1 MNFELFIALHYLFA
15 RRKQAFIYLISIMSI
30 LGVAIGVAS
39 LVVVLG
45 VYNGFTI
52 DIRDKILGANAHI
65 IITGNFNTPIV
76 QPPVSTHVQNNIP
89 TMSSNTLIILDKL
102 KKNPVIIGA
111 TPFIYTECM
120 ISSPHG
126 VKGLILRGI
135 DPSSAQKVISILSHL
150 TEGMLEH
157 LIPKVKGAPEGIII
171 GNELAQRL
179 SIVPGSRIN
188 LLSPTGQKT
197 SSGFQPRIRSFTV
210 TGIFH
215 TGMFEYDT
223 SLAFISLDAAR
234 ELLGLPSDYISG
246 IEINI
251 HDVYQANYIANQLQK
266 ELGHNFSVRS
276 WMDMNANLFAALKLE
291 KIGMFIILAM
301 VVLIGSF
308 SIVTMLIM
316 LVMEKTRDIA
326 ILISM
331 GATSQMIRF
340 IFILQGTII
349 GIVGTFLGYLLGITL
364 AFLLQK
370 YQFIKLPPGVYTL
383 DHLPILLNWLDI
395 LTIGASAMLLCF
407 FATLYPAYQAARLQ
421 PIEGLRYE

>member
-1 MNFELFIALHYLFA
+1 MKFELFIALHYLFA
-15 RRKQAFIYLISIMSI
+15 RRKQAFIYLISLMSI
-30 LGVAIGVAS
+30 LGVAIGVAA

-65 IITGNFNTPIV
+65 IITGNFNSPIAE
-76 QPPVSTHVQNNIP
+76 PANSTQLP
-89 TMSSNTLIILDKL
+89 TTSILSPNTLIVLNKL
-102 KKNPVIIGA
+102 QQTSEIIGA
-111 TPFIYTECM
+111 TPFIYAECM

-135 DPSSAQKVISILSHL
+135 EPSSAQNVISMLSHL
-150 TEGMLEH
+150 TKGNLED
-157 LIPKVKGAPEGIII
+157 LIPKVLGTPDGIII

-179 SIVPGSRIN
+179 NVTIGSRVN

-197 SSGFQPRIRSFTV
+197 SSGFQPRIQPLTV
-210 TGIFH
+210 IGIFH

-223 SLAFISLDAAR
+223 SLAFTSLNAAR
-234 ELLGLPSDYISG
+234 ELLGLPHDYISG
-246 IEINI
+246 IEVSI
-251 HDVYQANYIANQLQK
+251 HDVYQANYITNQLQQ

-301 VVLIGSF
+301 VILIGSF
-308 SIVTMLIM
+308 SIVTTLIM

-326 ILISM
+326 ILTSM
-331 GATSQMIRF
+331 GATSQMIRR

-349 GIVGTFLGYLLGITL
+349 GIVGTLLGYILGITL
-364 AFLLQK
+364 ALLLQK
-370 YQFIKLPPGVYTL
+370 YQFIKLPPGVYTI
-383 DHLPILLNWLDI
+383 DHLPVLLNWLDI
-395 LTIGASAMLLCF
+395 FIIGTSAMLLCF
-407 FATLYPAYQAARLQ
+407 FATLYPAHQAARLQ
-421 PIEGLRYE
+421 PTEGLRYE

>member
-1 MNFELFIALHYLFA
+1 MKFELVIALHHLLA
-15 RRKQAFIYLISIMSI
+15 RRKQAFIYLISLMSI

-65 IITGNFNTPIV
+65 IITGNFDSPIEEPTSFT
-76 QPPVSTHVQNNIP
+76 QLSTTSMLSQNA
-89 TMSSNTLIILDKL
+89 LIILNKL
-102 KKNPVIIGA
+102 QQTSAIIGA
-111 TPFIYTECM
+111 TPFIYAECM

-135 DPSSAQKVISILSHL
+135 DPSSAQNVISMLSHL
-150 TEGMLEH
+150 TKGNLED
-157 LIPKVKGAPEGIII
+157 LIPKVLGTPDGIII

-179 SIVPGSRIN
+179 NVTIGSRVN

-197 SSGFQPRIRSFTV
+197 SSGFQPRIRPLTV

-223 SLAFISLDAAR
+223 SLAFISLNAAR
-234 ELLGLPSDYISG
+234 ELLGLPHNYISG
-246 IEINI
+246 IEVSI
-251 HDVYQANYIANQLQK
+251 HDVYQANYITNQLQQ

-308 SIVTMLIM
+308 SIVTTLIM

-326 ILISM
+326 ILTSM
-331 GATSQMIRF
+331 GATSQMIRR

-349 GIVGTFLGYLLGITL
+349 GIVGTLLGYLLGITL
-364 AFLLQK
+364 ALLLQK
-370 YQFIKLPPGVYTL
+370 YQFIKLPPGVYTI
-383 DHLPILLNWLDI
+383 DHLPVLLNWLDI
-395 LTIGASAMLLCF
+395 FIIGTSAMLLCF
-407 FATLYPAYQAARLQ
+407 FATLYPAHQAARLQ

>member
-1 MNFELFIALHYLFA
+1 MKFELFIALHYLFA
-15 RRKQAFIYLISIMSI
+15 RRKQAFIYLISLMSI
-30 LGVAIGVAS
+30 LGVAIGVAA
-39 LVVVLG
+39 LVIVLG

-65 IITGNFNTPIV
+65 IITGNFNSPIAE
-76 QPPVSTHVQNNIP
+76 PIRSTQLP
-89 TMSSNTLIILDKL
+89 TTSILSPNALIVLNKL
-102 KKNPVIIGA
+102 QQTSEIIGA
-111 TPFIYTECM
+111 TPFIYAECM

-135 DPSSAQKVISILSHL
+135 EPSSAQNVISMLSHL
-150 TEGMLEH
+150 TKGNLED
-157 LIPKVKGAPEGIII
+157 LIPKVLGAPDGIII

-179 SIVPGSRIN
+179 NVTIGSRVN

-197 SSGFQPRIRSFTV
+197 SSGFQPHIRPLTV
-210 TGIFH
+210 TGVFH

-223 SLAFISLDAAR
+223 SLAFTSLNAAR
-234 ELLGLPSDYISG
+234 ELLGLPHDYITG
-246 IEINI
+246 IEVSI
-251 HDVYQANYIANQLQK
+251 HDVYQANYITNQLQQ

-301 VVLIGSF
+301 VILIGSF
-308 SIVTMLIM
+308 SIVTTLIM

-331 GATSQMIRF
+331 GATSQMIRR

-349 GIVGTFLGYLLGITL
+349 GIVGTLLGYLLGITL
-364 AFLLQK
+364 ALLLQK
-370 YQFIKLPPGVYTL
+370 YQFIKLPPGVYTI
-383 DHLPILLNWLDI
+383 DHLPVLLNWLDI
-395 LTIGASAMLLCF
+395 FIIGTSAMLLCF
-407 FATLYPAYQAARLQ
+407 FATLYPAHQAARLQ

>member
-1 MNFELFIALHYLFA
+1 MKFEFFIALHYLFA
-15 RRKQAFIYLISIMSI
+15 RRKQAFIYLISLMSI
-30 LGVAIGVAS
+30 LGVAIGVAA
-39 LVVVLG
+39 LVIVLG

-65 IITGNFNTPIV
+65 IITGNFNSPITE
-76 QPPVSTHVQNNIP
+76 PTSSTQLP
-89 TMSSNTLIILDKL
+89 NTSILSPNALIILNKL
-102 KKNPVIIGA
+102 QQTSAIIGA
-111 TPFIYTECM
+111 TPFIYAECM

-135 DPSSAQKVISILSHL
+135 DPSSAQNVISMLSHL
-150 TEGMLEH
+150 TKGNLED
-157 LIPKVKGAPEGIII
+157 LIPKVLGTPDGIII
-171 GNELAQRL
+171 GNDLAQRL
-179 SIVPGSRIN
+179 NVTIGSRVN

-197 SSGFQPRIRSFTV
+197 SSGFQPRIRPLIV

-223 SLAFISLDAAR
+223 SLAFTSLNAAR
-234 ELLGLPSDYISG
+234 ELLGLPHNYISG
-246 IEINI
+246 IEVSI
-251 HDVYQANYIANQLQK
+251 HDVYQANYITNQLQQ

-301 VVLIGSF
+301 VILIGSF
-308 SIVTMLIM
+308 SIVTTLIM

-331 GATSQMIRF
+331 GATSQMIRR

-349 GIVGTFLGYLLGITL
+349 GIVGTLLGYVLGITL
-364 AFLLQK
+364 ALLLQK
-370 YQFIKLPPGVYTL
+370 YQFIKLPPGVYTI
-383 DHLPILLNWLDI
+383 DHLPVLLNWLDI
-395 LTIGASAMLLCF
+395 FIIGTSAMLLCF
-407 FATLYPAYQAARLQ
+407 FATLYPAHQAARLQ